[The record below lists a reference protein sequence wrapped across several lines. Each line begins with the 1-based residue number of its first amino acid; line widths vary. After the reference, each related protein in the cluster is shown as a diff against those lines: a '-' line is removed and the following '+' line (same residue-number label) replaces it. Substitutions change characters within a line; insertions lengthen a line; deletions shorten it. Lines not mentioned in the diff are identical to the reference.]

1 MCTGWWWWC
10 TVHWPDFRFCEN
22 ISSWSA
28 SPYMDNGGFII
39 LTLVFFFRSSCFE
52 TERVW
57 ARNQQWRNFF
67 LSYFSI
73 FWGVHHDCSTHICP
87 AVASRQSF
95 FFNIRTKKKGPTWN
109 FLNRAAH
116 YCWSWLCAPGI
127 HAEFAPMIPIVFIS
141 IKITFLIIIIGQ
153 VLYLFSAIADKV
165 RHISSWI
172 DEKSFHSFYKKDMK
186 SSCLLYN
193 HRYEKLIFFF
203 FFFSLAVCC
212 LVLPFPVG

>member
-1 MCTGWWWWC
+1 
-10 TVHWPDFRFCEN
+10 
-22 ISSWSA
+22 
-28 SPYMDNGGFII
+28 MDNGGFII

-57 ARNQQWRNFF
+57 ARNQQWRNFSF
-67 LSYFSI
+67 LI
-73 FWGVHHDCSTHICP
+73 FLFFWVYIMIAALISVRLLRH
-87 AVASRQSF
+87 VSRF

-203 FFFSLAVCC
+203 FFFFFFSC
-212 LVLPFPVG
+212 LLFGFTFSSRLTLWKVSANLV